1 VYTNKLACISV
12 SSITYALI
20 APLFSQKI
28 SNAQGESERG
38 KIFLTD
44 KPESFDNIAHS
55 IQCSR
60 SMSSSDSLSRG
71 RRFNVP
77 STFRFPN
84 RSVSL
89 LTLFIRSRKWPT
101 ESHGARSVTIR
112 DPRWPAW
119 SLSSELSSFGATCR
133 ASVSDRP
140 ASRGAKPRLR
150 QRTRSISQTAGV
162 FVCPR
167 DVTVRESSRDDEERS
182 LPRVAEVAWAA
193 LAASRRRE
201 HGHRVSPS
209 FWRSARS
216 LRHPRTFHAE
226 VIRRR
231 ARVRWN
237 AHRRGSRFRWAASKR
252 RPRARKWQLRVVCS
266 DPWRTSRDVMVTL
279 PRGSP

>member
-1 VYTNKLACISV
+1 VLTFNIVKW
-12 SSITYALI
+12 LI
-20 APLFSQKI
+20 IKRQKI
-28 SNAQGESERG
+28 
-38 KIFLTD
+38 
-44 KPESFDNIAHS
+44 
-55 IQCSR
+55 QC
-60 SMSSSDSLSRG
+60 
-71 RRFNVP
+71 

-84 RSVSL
+84 RSVSYY
-89 LTLFIRSRKWPT
+89 TNVIYYITQMTREPRSTIP
-101 ESHGARSVTIR
+101 TIR

-119 SLSSELSSFGATCR
+119 SLNTELSSFGVSATCR

-201 HGHRVSPS
+201 HGPRVSPS

-216 LRHPRTFHAE
+216 LRHPRGTFHAE

-231 ARVRWN
+231 ARVR
-237 AHRRGSRFRWAASKR
+237 
-252 RPRARKWQLRVVCS
+252 
-266 DPWRTSRDVMVTL
+266 
-279 PRGSP
+279 